1 MYTSASYQQ
10 LKSTESIEKIFEAT
24 MMSVSSFSSLLGHP
38 YRVRSQTFFFL
49 IDFNLKIILKDV
61 RKAQLQKHLLGEDL
75 GYN

>member
-38 YRVRSQTFFFL
+38 YRVRSQTFL
-49 IDFNLKIILKDV
+49 IDFNLKIILKYV